1 MKYFYFKS
9 NKKNYCKGIIITNI
23 LVILSMICLG
33 VLYLYQNASLVK
45 DTYKIREYRKNI
57 SELKKQNQILEEK
70 LFELSSLDKL
80 QEMVKPL
87 NMAEVKKVVYLK
99 KEVMV
104 QR

>member
-9 NKKNYCKGIIITNI
+9 NNSNRCKGIAITNI
-23 LVILSMICLG
+23 LVILSMVCLG
-33 VLYLYQNASLVK
+33 ILYLYQNANLVK
-45 DTYKIREYRKNI
+45 DTYQIREYRKNI

-70 LFELSSLDKL
+70 IFELSSLDKL

-87 NMAEVKKVVYLK
+87 NMVEVKEVVYLK